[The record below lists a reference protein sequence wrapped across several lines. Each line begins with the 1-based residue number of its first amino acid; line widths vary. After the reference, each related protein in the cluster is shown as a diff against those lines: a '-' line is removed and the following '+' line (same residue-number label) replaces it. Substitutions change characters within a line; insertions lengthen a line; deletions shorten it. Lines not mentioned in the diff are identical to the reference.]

1 MDFGFAF
8 VHTAFPLAFI
18 ALQPL
23 LFPFLGRHWLQ
34 ERGAGIELRA
44 ADHQRHHVQGSV
56 NFSKR
61 FSLFDRLFGT
71 WADGPRPRGLKV
83 IDPAEAPADAYPVD

>member
-1 MDFGFAF
+1 MPDGIHPRHYSLLSEVAKGAI
-8 VHTAFPLAFI
+8 VDIMSVTE
-18 ALQPL
+18 AL
-23 LFPFLGRHWLQ
+23 
-34 ERGAGIELRA
+34 GIELRA

-71 WADGPRPRGLKV
+71 WAPRDRPRGLKV
-83 IDPAEAPADAYPVD
+83 IDLAEAPAEAYPVVS